1 MAILEFSLLAEED
14 LESILRFIARDK
26 PEAAINWVR
35 TIREKC
41 QLLAEHPEL
50 GERRPEF
57 KSGQFRSSLVG
68 KYVVYYRP
76 IPGGIQIARVARG
89 DRDIQ
94 NL

>member
-14 LESILRFIARDK
+14 LDSILEYIARDK
-26 PEAAINWVR
+26 PEAAIRWVQ

-57 KSGQFRSSLVG
+57 RTGQFRSSLVG
-68 KYVVYYRP
+68 KYVIYYRP
-76 IPGGIQIARVARG
+76 IPGGVQIARVVRG
-89 DRDIQ
+89 DRDVR